1 MGEGEMRAG
10 QLPGSPPARVR
21 AGAGGYAL
29 PRSRRGGGREIKW
42 RKREN
47 REGRMQGLGG
57 GSRMPDARLYTRLER
72 LVGQLSKAPER
83 SIPQACGSVHETK
96 AAYRFL
102 G

>member
-1 MGEGEMRAG
+1 
-10 QLPGSPPARVR
+10 
-21 AGAGGYAL
+21 
-29 PRSRRGGGREIKW
+29 
-42 RKREN
+42 
-47 REGRMQGLGG
+47 MQGLGG